1 MLEKELWL
9 APPETEKEKS
19 LEDRWF
25 YHDPIYNLCLQLSYF
40 NSSNSE
46 AYGAVAIQTVEGK
59 PKIIGLGWNM
69 YMGGET
75 NFKRQ
80 GYANHAEF
88 QAAALAE
95 SLGYNLNDK
104 QRETCLYVAGRFSK
118 SGGLFFSP
126 NPISFTCVTCTKT
139 IPKYFPNTRLAAPTK
154 DKGWKHIPMEE
165 AYNSSLYFKYQN
177 LKREDITDLDGN
189 VTSLNLGFTQEHINR
204 LISLIKNNSIEID
217 ERLERKILRNYLNLL
232 NSTASDR
239 RVFTEG
245 MIEKGYTSLRG
256 SSQGS
261 LYL

>member
-1 MLEKELWL
+1 
-9 APPETEKEKS
+9 
-19 LEDRWF
+19 
-25 YHDPIYNLCLQLSYF
+25 
-40 NSSNSE
+40 
-46 AYGAVAIQTVEGK
+46 
-59 PKIIGLGWNM
+59 
-69 YMGGET
+69 
-75 NFKRQ
+75 
-80 GYANHAEF
+80 
-88 QAAALAE
+88 
-95 SLGYNLNDK
+95 
-104 QRETCLYVAGRFSK
+104 
-118 SGGLFFSP
+118 
-126 NPISFTCVTCTKT
+126 
-139 IPKYFPNTRLAAPTK
+139 
-154 DKGWKHIPMEE
+154 MEE

-177 LKREDITDLDGN
+177 LKREDITNLDGN